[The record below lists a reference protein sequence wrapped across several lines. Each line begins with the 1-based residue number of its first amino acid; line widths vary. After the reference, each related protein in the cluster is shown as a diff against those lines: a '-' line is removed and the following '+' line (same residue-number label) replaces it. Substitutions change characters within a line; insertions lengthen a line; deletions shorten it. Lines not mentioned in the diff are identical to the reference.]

1 MNRTNKN
8 RFIQRTN
15 PCQKERCVLTRVL
28 CFDII
33 IICSEGFPLY
43 NSFSE
48 RMFDIMNDLVSKNAK
63 RQKDPFSSHGKVF
76 LLGVRDGIPIGLGYL
91 AVSFSLGVAAGN
103 AGLTWFQGFIFS
115 LFMNASAGENAG
127 FIIIGSNASYIEAIL
142 MTVVANARYLLMS
155 CNLSQRFS
163 KETPL
168 YQRMILGFDLTDE
181 LFGITIARDGN
192 IDPFYTYGA
201 MASSMPCWAVGTAL
215 GIVMGNILPL
225 RLVSALSVALYGM
238 FIAVI
243 IPPAKKD
250 KIVGVCIIFSFAASF
265 AASVIPLFS
274 EISESVRIIVLTV
287 IISAAAALIFPK
299 KDDEKEI
306 AAAELSSTEEKDE
319 ICCMMGGNTNSTE
332 DNDRE

>member
-1 MNRTNKN
+1 MITK
-8 RFIQRTN
+8 T
-15 PCQKERCVLTRVL
+15 CQNILYVLTRFL

-33 IICSEGFPLY
+33 IICSEQFPSY

-48 RMFDIMNDLVSKNAK
+48 RMLDIMNYVGSKNTK
-63 RQKDPFSSHGKVF
+63 GQRSSFSSHRKVF
-76 LLGVRDGIPIGLGYL
+76 LLGMRDGLPIGLGYL

-103 AGLTWFQGFIFS
+103 AGLTWFQGMIFS

-127 FIIIGSNASYIEAIL
+127 FIIIGSNASYLEAIL

-181 LFGITIARDGN
+181 LFGITIARDGD

-201 MASSMPCWAVGTAL
+201 MVSSMPFWAVGTAL

-250 KIVGVCIIFSFAASF
+250 KIVGVCIIFSFAASY
-265 AASVIPLFS
+265 AATVIPFFAG
-274 EISESVRIIVLTV
+274 ISESVRIIVLTV

-299 KDDEKEI
+299 KD
-306 AAAELSSTEEKDE
+306 SEEDK
-319 ICCMMGGNTNSTE
+319 CRG
-332 DNDRE
+332 